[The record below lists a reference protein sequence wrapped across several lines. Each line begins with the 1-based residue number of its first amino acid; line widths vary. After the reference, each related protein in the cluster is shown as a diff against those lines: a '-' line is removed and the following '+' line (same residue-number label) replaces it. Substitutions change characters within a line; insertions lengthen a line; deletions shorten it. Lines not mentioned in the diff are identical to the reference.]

1 MQRKLRYGTAAIA
14 QGAVESGVHLAVA
27 CPGEVA
33 SAVLAAAERGGLCC
47 ASAPSEKAALEMALG
62 ASIGGARVL
71 VAVRS
76 GGLESS
82 AGALAAAAAAG
93 ATGLAVVLCDD
104 PAARHAPAL
113 DSRAA
118 ARAAMVPVLEPAD
131 PHECRVMVGSALE
144 LSERFETPVV
154 VRLTARLADSAGPVD
169 SEPAVHTPP
178 RGWRW
183 RPPGEVPAG
192 QRRAARAAAQ
202 ERLAQ
207 LAGFAWDTP
216 LNRMELRSPDI
227 GVVTSG
233 LLYGMVREA
242 LPEASVLKLGLVHP
256 VPTGLVRAFGE
267 RVRRLFVIEE
277 PEPFL
282 EQELRAAAI
291 ACEGRD
297 RLTRAGE
304 VTPAMLRRAFHP
316 SAPRHRQAAAVPE
329 RPPELC
335 PGCPHRATFSA
346 LKRLHVTATS
356 DQGCAALAA
365 LPPLS
370 AVDRSPA
377 LGASVAVAWG
387 LETVLGDRIAGRS
400 VAVVGEG
407 ALLHSA
413 AGALAHAAQR
423 PGTVVVADNR
433 LPGGEGSGG
442 EWQGPGGG
450 VHAPGG
456 RRVDLRSLALSLGVP
471 RVREVDP
478 LDLQGTI
485 EALRAELAAPQFSV
499 VIARSPC
506 ARLWTDRRARARV
519 EPSRCNRCG
528 ACLRLGCPALSDTG
542 ETMAVDAGSCVGC
555 GLCGQVCRP
564 GAIEREELR

>member
-1 MQRKLRYGTAAIA
+1 VRKLRYGTAAIA
-14 QGAVESGVHLAVA
+14 QGAAESGVHLAVA

-33 SAVLAAAERGGLCC
+33 SAVLAAAEREGLACE
-47 ASAPSEKAALEMALG
+47 SAPSEKAALEVALG
-62 ASIGGARVL
+62 ASLAGARVL

-76 GGLESS
+76 GGLDAS
-82 AGALAAAAAAG
+82 AGALAAASCAG

-104 PAARHAPAL
+104 PAARQAPAL

-118 ARAAMVPVLEPAD
+118 ARAALVPVLEPAD
-131 PHECRVMVGSALE
+131 PGECRIQVGAALE

-169 SEPAVHTPP
+169 SEPAVRTSP

-183 RPPGEVPAG
+183 RPPGELPAA
-192 QRRAARAAAQ
+192 QRRAARAVAQ

-207 LAGFAWDTP
+207 LAALAWDTP
-216 LNRMELRSPDI
+216 LNRMELRSADI

-242 LPEASVLKLGLVHP
+242 LPEASLLKLGMVYP
-256 VPTGLVRAFGE
+256 VPTGLVRAFAA

-282 EQELRAAAI
+282 ELELRAAGI

-297 RLTRAGE
+297 RLSRAGE

-316 SAPRHRQAAAVPE
+316 SAPRHRAAVPVPE

-370 AVDRSPA
+370 AVDRAPA
-377 LGASVAVAWG
+377 LGASVAVACG
-387 LETVLGDRIAGRS
+387 LATVLGDRIAGRS

-423 PGTVVVADNR
+423 PGTVVIADNR

-442 EWQGPGGG
+442 EWRGPGSGI
-450 VHAPGG
+450 HAPGG
-456 RRVDLRSLALSLGVP
+456 RHVDLRSLALSLGVR

-478 LDLQGTI
+478 LDLEATMA
-485 EALRAELAAPQFSV
+485 ALREELAQPVFSV

-506 ARLWTDRRARARV
+506 ARLRTDARPPGRV

-528 ACLRLGCPALSDTG
+528 ACLRLGCPAIVDAG
-542 ETMAVDAGSCVGC
+542 ETMAIDPKTCSGC

-564 GAIEREELR
+564 RAIEREART

>member
-1 MQRKLRYGTAAIA
+1 VRKLKYGTAAIA
-14 QGAVESGVHLAVA
+14 QGAAEAGVHLVVA

-33 SAVLAAAERGGLCC
+33 SAVLAAAERAGLSCQ
-47 ASAPSEKAALEMALG
+47 SAPSEKAALEVALG
-62 ASIGGARVL
+62 ASLAGARVM
-71 VAVRS
+71 VAVRT
-76 GGLESS
+76 GGLDAS
-82 AGALAAAAAAG
+82 AGALAAASCAG

-118 ARAAMVPVLEPAD
+118 ARAAMVPVLEPSD
-131 PHECRVMVGSALE
+131 PEECRLHVGAALG
-144 LSERFETPVV
+144 LSERFQTPVV

-169 SEPAVHTPP
+169 SEPAVHTSP

-183 RPPGEVPAG
+183 RPHDEVPAG
-192 QRRAARAAAQ
+192 KRRAARAAAG

-207 LAGFAWDTP
+207 LAALAWDTP
-216 LNRMELRSPDI
+216 LNRMELRSADT

-242 LPEASVLKLGLVHP
+242 LPEASVLKLGMVHP
-256 VPTGLVRAFGE
+256 VPTGLVRAFAE

-282 EQELRAAAI
+282 EQELRAAGI
-291 ACEGRD
+291 SCEGRD
-297 RLTRAGE
+297 RLSRAGE
-304 VTPAMLRRAFHP
+304 VTPAMLRRAFYP
-316 SAPRHRQAAAVPE
+316 SAPRHRPALVVPE

-346 LKRLHVTATS
+346 LKRLHVTTTS

-370 AVDRSPA
+370 AVDRAPA
-377 LGASVAVAWG
+377 LGASVAVACG
-387 LETVLGDRIAGRS
+387 LSTVLGDRIAGRS

-442 EWQGPGGG
+442 DWQGPGSGA
-450 VHAPGG
+450 HAPGG
-456 RRVDLRSLALSLGVP
+456 RRVDLRSLALALGVP

-478 LDLQGTI
+478 LDLAATV
-485 EALRAELAAPQFSV
+485 EALRQELARPEFSV

-506 ARLWTDRRARARV
+506 ARLRTDVRARARV

-528 ACLRLGCPALSDTG
+528 ACLRLGCPAISDGG
-542 ETMAVDAGSCVGC
+542 ETMAIDAGTCAGC

-564 GAIEREELR
+564 RAIEREVSP

>member
-1 MQRKLRYGTAAIA
+1 MRKLQYGTAAIA
-14 QGAVESGVHLAVA
+14 QGAVESGVHLAIA

-33 SAVLAAAERGGLCC
+33 SAVLAAAERSGLACE
-47 ASAPSEKAALEMALG
+47 SAPSEKAALELALG
-62 ASIGGARVL
+62 ASLAGARAL

-76 GGLESS
+76 GGLDAS
-82 AGALAAAAAAG
+82 AGALAAASCAG

-113 DSRAA
+113 DSRTV
-118 ARAAMVPVLEPAD
+118 ARAALVPVLEPAD
-131 PHECRVMVGSALE
+131 PHECRIHVGAALE

-154 VRLTARLADSAGPVD
+154 LRLTARLADSAGPVD
-169 SEPAVHTPP
+169 SEPAVHTSP

-183 RPPGEVPAG
+183 RPPGQLPAG
-192 QRRAARAAAQ
+192 QRRAARAASQ

-207 LAGFAWDTP
+207 LAAFAWDTP

-242 LPEASVLKLGLVHP
+242 LPEASVLKLGMVYP
-256 VPTGLVRAFGE
+256 VPTGLVRAFAG

-282 EQELRAAAI
+282 ELELRAAGI

-297 RLTRAGE
+297 RLSRAGE

-316 SAPRHRQAAAVPE
+316 SAPRHRPAAQVPE

-370 AVDRSPA
+370 AVDRSPP
-377 LGASVAVAWG
+377 LGASVAVACG

-400 VAVVGEG
+400 VTVVGEG

-423 PGTVVVADNR
+423 PGRGGVADTR
-433 LPGGEGSGG
+433 LPGGAGAGG
-442 EWQGPGGG
+442 EWSGPGGG
-450 VHAPGG
+450 THVPGG

-478 LDLQGTI
+478 LDLEATMA
-485 EALRAELAAPQFSV
+485 ALREELAAPAFSV

-506 ARLWTDRRARARV
+506 ARLRTDARPPARV
-519 EPSRCNRCG
+519 EPARCNRCG
-528 ACLRLGCPALSDTG
+528 ACLRLGCPAISDAG
-542 ETMAVDAGSCVGC
+542 ETMIIDAATCTGC

-564 GAIEREELR
+564 RAIEREARA